1 MDETFKASNGL
12 EFRDAGHRLEWRS
25 RTYPDW
31 NTVGAALADMPA
43 GFAVDSAIGKGLA
56 EFYQHRRDKE
66 LGRWRWPENP
76 EYVVYPVAREHA
88 VVLDE
93 RLRELWHV
101 HLDINQAESVNR
113 ARAAFRAY
121 LAAHSEPKPWDAA
134 EEGDIW
140 VLTGA
145 GGMELP
151 WRRTAEG
158 TWESITPKTIRRR
171 NEDCITAGRR
181 IWPEGG

>member
-1 MDETFKASNGL
+1 MDKIFKASNGL
-12 EFRDAGHRLEWRS
+12 EFRDAVHRLEWRRS
-25 RTYPDW
+25 WTHSDW
-31 NTVGAALADMPA
+31 NAVGAALEDMPA
-43 GFAVDSAIGKGLA
+43 GFAVDSAIGEGLA
-56 EFYQHRRDKE
+56 EFYQHQRDQQ

-76 EYVVYPVAREHA
+76 DYVVYRRGE
-88 VVLDE
+88 D
-93 RLRELWHV
+93 
-101 HLDINQAESVNR
+101 R
-113 ARAAFRAY
+113 ARVIHEPSGDFSDSVRGTMLPGPFRDAARAFFD
-121 LAAHSEPKPWDAA
+121 AHPAEPKPWDAA
-134 EEGDIW
+134 EEGDVW